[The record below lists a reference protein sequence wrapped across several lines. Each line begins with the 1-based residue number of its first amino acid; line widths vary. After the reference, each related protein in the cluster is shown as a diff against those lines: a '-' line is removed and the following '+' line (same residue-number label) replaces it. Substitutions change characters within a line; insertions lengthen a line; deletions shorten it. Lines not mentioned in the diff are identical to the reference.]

1 MNNQRCGS
9 FEYPAPLIY
18 LGLKLLDKLRYK
30 NYQIAITLIIGGVV
44 LALWKPFVLI
54 EGLQVAG
61 LYASIALPM
70 ALILG
75 IVGIINLAHGDFM
88 MFGAYFAYWF
98 TVYTGADPLV
108 AIFPV
113 SLGLFLI
120 GMATYRGTI
129 KYMHGAPELIQL
141 LLTFGI
147 SIVLQQLANLF
158 WTSQPVSIH
167 VGYAS
172 ASATIGT
179 FTFGTYGFVYVAAA
193 VILFIGLFHFLRHT
207 RIGQAALAT
216 GQNPTGAK
224 LVGINIDRIYLLI
237 FSISI
242 ALVGVMSVLFLTR
255 HSIFPHVGG
264 IFTLKSFC
272 LAAMAGLGNLTGILW
287 ASLILGLGESFVKSF
302 MGYAGWAD
310 IIFFVLIIVVIM
322 VGSYRRRVK

>member
-1 MNNQRCGS
+1 M
-9 FEYPAPLIY
+9 
-18 LGLKLLDKLRYK
+18 
-30 NYQIAITLIIGGVV
+30 GGVI
-44 LALWKPFVLI
+44 LAFWKPFVLI
-54 EGLQVAG
+54 EGVQVAG
-61 LYASIALPM
+61 LYAAIALPM

-88 MFGAYFAYWF
+88 MLGAYLAYWF
-98 TVYTGADPLV
+98 TVYTKTDPLV
-108 AIFPV
+108 AIVPA
-113 SLGLFLI
+113 SLALFLI
-120 GMATYRGTI
+120 GMATYRSTI
-129 KYMHGAPELIQL
+129 KYMHGAPELTQL

-147 SIVLQQLANLF
+147 AIVLQQLANLL
-158 WTSQPVSIH
+158 WTSHPVSVH

-172 ASATIGT
+172 ASATIGS
-179 FTFGTYGFVYVAAA
+179 FTFGTYAFVYVAAA
-193 VILFIGLFHFLRHT
+193 IIFFIGLFHFLRGT
-207 RIGQAALAT
+207 RIGKAALAT

-242 ALVGVMSVLFLTR
+242 ALVGAMSVLFLTR

-287 ASLILGLGESFVKSF
+287 ASLILGLSENFVKSF
-302 MGYAGWAD
+302 IGYAGWAD

-322 VGSYRRRVK
+322 VGSYRRRVR